1 MPANRS
7 FGFHSTA
14 SEVVAG
20 LDLSNVS
27 AIVTGASGGLGAE
40 SARALA
46 ERGARVTL
54 TARDVAKG
62 EKAAAAIRKSTGND
76 RIDVIPLE
84 LMSLD
89 SVRAFAKEFSARGA
103 GLNLLLCNAGV
114 MACPLAR
121 NAQGWESQFATNH
134 VGHFLLAGLLQPLL
148 VASAPSRVVS
158 VSSRGHRFSPV
169 VFEDIQF
176 ERRPY
181 DKWSAYGQ
189 AKTANVLFAV
199 ELDRRLASRG
209 VRANALHPGGIVTEL
224 GRHLTQDDIKELMS
238 RAPGGKMDW
247 KTPEQGAATSVWAA
261 TAPELEGKGGLYLDD
276 CQIAG
281 ERTSPDDPG
290 GYEPYA
296 RDPAAARRLWTVS
309 EELVGETFA
318 LGA

>member
-1 MPANRS
+1 MPSDRR
-7 FGFHSTA
+7 FGAHSTA

-20 LDLSNVS
+20 LDLSHVA
-27 AIVTGASGGLGAE
+27 AIVTGASGGLGLE
-40 SARALA
+40 TARALA

-54 TARDVAKG
+54 TARDMAKG
-62 EKAAAAIRKSTGND
+62 EAAAEQIRKSTGNPKV
-76 RIDVIPLE
+76 DVMTLE

-89 SVRAFAKEFSARGA
+89 SVRKFAKEFAARHKT
-103 GLNLLLCNAGV
+103 LNVLINNAGV

-121 NAQGWESQFATNH
+121 TANGWESQFATNH
-134 VGHFLLAGLLQPLL
+134 IGHFLLAGLLTPLL

-169 VFEDIQF
+169 VFDDIHF

-199 ELDRRLASRG
+199 ELDRRLAGRG

-224 GRHLTQDDIKELMS
+224 GRHLSQDDIKELMS
-238 RAPGGKMDW
+238 RAPGGSMQW

-261 TAPELEGKGGLYLDD
+261 TAPELEDRGGLYLDD
-276 CQIAG
+276 CQIASV
-281 ERTSPDDPG
+281 RTSPDDPG
-290 GYEPYA
+290 GYEAYA
-296 RDPAAARRLWTVS
+296 RDAEEAKRLWTVS
-309 EELVGETFA
+309 EQHVGQSF
-318 LGA
+318 

>member
-1 MPANRS
+1 MAANRN
-7 FGFHSTA
+7 FGFQSTA

-20 LDLSNVS
+20 LDLSGIS

-40 SARALA
+40 TARALA

-62 EKAAAAIRKSTGND
+62 EAAAEKIRKSTGNS
-76 RIDVIPLE
+76 RVDVIPLE
-84 LMSLD
+84 LLSLD
-89 SVRAFAKEFSARGA
+89 SVRSFAKEFAARHGR
-103 GLNLLLCNAGV
+103 LNVLINNAGV

-121 NAQGWESQFATNH
+121 TAQGWESQFATNH
-134 VGHFLLAGLLQPLL
+134 LGHFLLTGLLTPLL
-148 VASAPSRVVS
+148 VAGAPSRVIS

-169 VFEDIQF
+169 VFEDIHF

-181 DKWSAYGQ
+181 EKWSAYGQ

-238 RAPGGKMDW
+238 RAPGGKMEW
-247 KTPEQGAATSVWAA
+247 KTPEQGAATSAWGA

-276 CQIAG
+276 CQIASV
-281 ERTSPDDPG
+281 RKSDDDPT
-290 GYEPYA
+290 GYEAYA

-309 EELVGETFA
+309 EEHVGETFA
-318 LGA
+318 A